1 MEYSTLIAT
10 LVGQLAL
17 ISKDPALGYRGQ
29 AITEALALLSTIVQK
44 GEAAR
49 AELEALAAQIAQM
62 VAEQREPTKE
72 EWQGLRDLAK
82 RNHLVL
88 NPPPPPEPEPAEEVL
103 AETPVVEDNK

>member
-1 MEYSTLIAT
+1 MNYATLIAT

-49 AELEALAAQIAQM
+49 AELEALAAHIAQM
-62 VAEQREPTKE
+62 VAEDREPTKP
-72 EWQGLRDLAK
+72 EWQSLRDLSK
-82 RNHLVL
+82 RHHLVL
-88 NPPPPPEPEPAEEVL
+88 NPPEPE
-103 AETPVVEDNK
+103 ETANDNQ

>member
-1 MEYSTLIAT
+1 MDYTMLIAT

-49 AELEALAAQIAQM
+49 AELEVLAAHIAQM
-62 VAEQREPTKE
+62 AAEDREPTKV
-72 EWQGLRDLAK
+72 EWQGLRDLSK
-82 RNHLVL
+82 QHHLVL
-88 NPPPPPEPEPAEEVL
+88 NPPPPEPEVA
-103 AETPVVEDNK
+103 ADDSQ